1 MVAFNN
7 GAKVSNA
14 ANGCA
19 NFRLLHTDDLLLTK
33 TLLHQMRKL
42 ITTMLLFFGFQL
54 SAQTYQPNWESL
66 DKRPTPQW
74 FKDSKFGIFIHWGV
88 YAVPGWST
96 KGSYAEWYQQ
106 GLQTTD
112 TARQKFH
119 KAKFGDRTYYDL
131 ANDFKAELF
140 NPDEWAKLFERSGAK
155 YIVLTSK
162 HHDGFTLW
170 PNENANKT
178 WGFKWNAVDVGPK
191 RDLLGDLFKA
201 VRKTS
206 VRAGMYYSLYEWF
219 NPLWKTDPKKYATAH
234 VWPQMTE
241 LINNYQPDVFWTD
254 GDWDAPAETW
264 KSQEFLTWLFNES
277 VVKDKVIVN
286 DRWGSGVR
294 FNHGGIYT
302 PEYQPNLDFE
312 DHDWEESR
320 GMGHSYGYNREE
332 DAWDYNSAQ
341 SLIIALIDK
350 VSRGGNFLLDIGPD
364 EHGKIPP
371 IMQERLLQIGEWLS
385 INGEAIYDTRRWKTT
400 SQWSDGKK
408 DWKGAGDIM
417 LKLTIDPEPGYA
429 VKEVF
434 YTYNPTSNNLYAIF
448 PKYPDN
454 KKLVLKDVALPAET
468 KISFLSTKEYLQWRQ
483 IDKNVEINLPE
494 YNPNKILSP
503 YAYAVKIEN
512 FGRFASKPVIKL
524 DYSKDVMKPTVTINT
539 DIGTLIYFTADG
551 SEPSQSSKIYNG
563 PFTAEKTFTLKALA
577 MMGGSGE
584 NYASLIPSAVVSKEI
599 KTYQW
604 KNGLKISNAKPGVAF
619 KYFEPTGKID
629 LNSINNNPTASGVS
643 DVISHQ
649 NKKRTDKF
657 AFEFTG
663 YIKIDK
669 DAIYTFFTDS
679 DDGSMLYIDDE
690 EIVNNDGDH
699 GNVEKSGKAA
709 LKKGFHKIKVLYFDS
724 GGGNSL
730 KVSLQPEDG
739 KKEMIPASFLFH

>member
-1 MVAFNN
+1 
-7 GAKVSNA
+7 
-14 ANGCA
+14 
-19 NFRLLHTDDLLLTK
+19 
-33 TLLHQMRKL
+33 MRNL
-42 ITTMLLFFGFQL
+42 ITLCLLIFTFQL

-66 DKRPTPQW
+66 DKRATPMW
-74 FKDSKFGIFIHWGV
+74 FKDAKFGIFIHWGV

-96 KGSYAEWYQQ
+96 KGNYAEWYQQ

-119 KAKFGDRTYYDL
+119 KAKFGNRTYYDL

-140 NPDEWAKLFERSGAK
+140 NPDDWAKLFERSGAK

-178 WGFKWNAVDVGPK
+178 WGFPWNAKDIGPK

-206 VRAGMYYSLYEWF
+206 VHAGMYYSLYEWF
-219 NPLWKTDPKKYATAH
+219 NPLWKADPKKYAAEH
-234 VWPQMTE
+234 VWPQMKE
-241 LINNYQPDVFWTD
+241 LINTYQPDVFWTD

-264 KSQEFLTWLFNES
+264 RSQEFLAWLYNES
-277 VVKDKVIVN
+277 PVKEKIVVN

-302 PEYQPNLDFE
+302 PEYQPDLDFE

-320 GMGHSYGYNREE
+320 GMGYSYGYNREE
-332 DAWDYNSAQ
+332 DAWDYNSTQ

-371 IMQERLLQIGEWLS
+371 IMQERLLEMGEWLN
-385 INGEAIYDTRRWKTT
+385 INGEAIYNTSRWKTPV
-400 SQWSDGKK
+400 QWSEGRRDYKGNNEHITG
-408 DWKGAGDIM
+408 DWKTGGDIM
-417 LKLTIDPEPGYA
+417 LKLTVDPDPGYA

-434 YTYNPTSNNLYAIF
+434 YTYNRSSNSLYAIF

-454 KKLVLKDVALPAET
+454 KKLVLKDITLPAGT
-468 KISFLSTKEYLQWRQ
+468 KISFLSTKENLQWKQ
-483 IDKNVEINLPE
+483 LGKNIEISLQE
-494 YNPNKILSP
+494 YNPNKIRSP
-503 YAYAVKIEN
+503 YGYAVRIDG
-512 FGRFASKPVIKL
+512 FGKFASKPQIKVEYKTGEL
-524 DYSKDVMKPTVTINT
+524 KPTVTMIADMSNVIHFTT
-539 DIGTLIYFTADG
+539 DGTV
-551 SEPSQSSKIYNG
+551 PSKSSQQYKA
-563 PFTAEKTFTLKALA
+563 PFTQEKNITIKAIA
-577 MMGGSGE
+577 YPATEFPSV
-584 NYASLIPSAVVSKEI
+584 IPSSIVTQEI
-599 KTYQW
+599 KAYAW
-604 KNGLKISNAKPGVAF
+604 KNSIKVKPQTGISY

-629 LNSINNNPTASGVS
+629 LNSINNNPTSTGVADIFS
-643 DVISHQ
+643 NK

-663 YIKIDK
+663 YIRIDK

-679 DDGSMLYIDDE
+679 DDGSMLYIDDK

-730 KVSLQPEDG
+730 KVSMQQEGG
-739 KKEMIPASFLFH
+739 KKELIPAALLFH

>member
-1 MVAFNN
+1 MKYMSAFW
-7 GAKVSNA
+7 
-14 ANGCA
+14 
-19 NFRLLHTDDLLLTK
+19 
-33 TLLHQMRKL
+33 
-42 ITTMLLFFGFQL
+42 LLFFTLQISGQN
-54 SAQTYQPNWESL
+54 YQPDWESL

-119 KAKFGDRTYYDL
+119 KAKFGNSTYYDL

-140 NPDEWAKLFERSGAK
+140 NPDDWAKLFERSGAK

-219 NPLWKTDPKKYATAH
+219 NPLWKSDPKKYAAEH

-241 LINNYQPDVFWTD
+241 LINNYEPDVFWTD

-264 KSQEFLTWLFNES
+264 KSQEFLAWLFNES
-277 VVKDKVIVN
+277 PVKNKVIVN

-332 DAWDYNSAQ
+332 DAWDYNSTQ
-341 SLIIALIDK
+341 SLVIALVDK

-371 IMQERLLQIGEWLS
+371 IMQERLLQIGEWLN
-385 INGEAIYDTRRWKTT
+385 INGEAIYNTRRWRTPF
-400 SQWSDGKK
+400 QWSEGKK
-408 DWKGAGDIM
+408 DWKGSGDIM
-417 LKLTIDPEPGYA
+417 LKLTVDPDPGYA

-434 YTYNPTSNNLYAIF
+434 YTYNPASNNLYTIF

-454 KKLVLKDVALPAET
+454 RKLIIKDITLPAET
-468 KISFLSTKEYLQWRQ
+468 KMSFLSTKENLQWKQ
-483 IDKNVEINLPE
+483 SAQNVEISLPE
-494 YNPNKILSP
+494 YNPNKITSP

-512 FGRFASKPVIKL
+512 FGKFASKPIIEIKYDKAGPL
-524 DYSKDVMKPTVTINT
+524 QPFIMMYADPGATIYYT
-539 DIGTLIYFTADG
+539 TDG
-551 SEPSQSSKIYNG
+551 SEPGLSSTKYST
-563 PFTAEKTFTLKALA
+563 PFLNNETSTIKAKAFMPGNLSSNLNVKKA
-577 MMGGSGE
+577 IR
-584 NYASLIPSAVVSKEI
+584 YKWLIATKLSKP
-599 KTYQW
+599 Q
-604 KNGLKISNAKPGVAF
+604 PGIAY
-619 KYFEPTGKID
+619 KYYEPAGKID
-629 LNSINNNPTASGVS
+629 MSSINNTPTASGVTGI
-643 DVISHQ
+643 ISHQ
-649 NKKRTDKF
+649 NKKRAEKF
-657 AFEFTG
+657 AFEFSG
-663 YIKIDK
+663 YIKIEK
-669 DAIYTFFTDS
+669 DAIYTFFADS
-679 DDGSMLYIDDE
+679 DDGSILYVDDE
-690 EIVNNDGDH
+690 EVVNNDGDH

-709 LKKGFHKIKVLYFDS
+709 LKKGYHKIKVLYFDS

-730 KVSLQPEDG
+730 KVSMQPEG
-739 KKEMIPASFLFH
+739 GRKEVIPATLLFH